1 MPTGSWTCSSELY
14 VDFLP
19 TQPAITLNAI
29 NITDEK
35 QRSTFQFANA
45 TNYYYDPGYQILLGI
60 RGKF

>member
-1 MPTGSWTCSSELY
+1 MSASYTF
-14 VDFLP
+14 DFLP